1 LPAKLH
7 EVGASV
13 NVVGRSER
21 EDWIQSLVA
30 GGLGV
35 AFLLQPFR
43 AAWCGADPDR
53 RDITRGEWRLSVWSA
68 LAVGD
73 ARPAGAGPHRP
84 QAQDA
89 RAAARLWDVSAAF
102 TGQCFD
108 VARPVAAIAP
118 EHDG

>member
-73 ARPAGAGPHRP
+73 ARPAGAGPHRTP
-84 QAQDA
+84 GAGRA
-89 RAAARLWDVSAAF
+89 RGSAAL
-102 TGQCFD
+102 GRVGGID
-108 VARPVAAIAP
+108 RPVL
-118 EHDG
+118 